1 MAKYHQNGA
10 LVQELINGKVISN
23 SFKDHPEFV
32 GNTESGFEIEMY
44 FFNMWGVGIFSLKY
58 GVLNHYI

>member
-44 FFNMWGVGIFSLKY
+44 FFNM
-58 GVLNHYI
+58 